1 MSQIT
6 YLGREDREGLARLTT
21 RRPILLF
28 DAEVGGWDTPYAFDG
43 SQPEFRRMELYTE
56 DEPAFDRVFAAA
68 LDEVPPPSAIDGEQK
83 PSVCYQI
90 RWGEDQ

>member
-6 YLGREDREGLARLTT
+6 FLGREDREGLARLMT
-21 RRPILLF
+21 RRPVLLY
-28 DAEVGGWDTPYAFDG
+28 DEEVGGWDTLYTNDG
-43 SQPEFRRMELYTE
+43 SQPEFRRLQLHTE
-56 DEPAFDRVFAAA
+56 DEPTFDRVFAAP
-68 LDEVPPPSAIDGEQK
+68 LDELEALPSPWTEAK